1 MKNTSHVW
9 TSSNLQALGA
19 PDVVLRG
26 DPFRLATL
34 GFAVQASDGTVENYG
49 WGSSLIW
56 LYGCNMVETKKNIII
71 KKHNNNDNDNNNNK
85 NDNSNNSTNKNS
97 TNNKNSSNNNN

>member
-56 LYGCNMVETKKNIII
+56 LYGCNMVETKKTVLIIRIVVIII
-71 KKHNNNDNDNNNNK
+71 INYRNGWR
-85 NDNSNNSTNKNS
+85 TLGELGV
-97 TNNKNSSNNNN
+97 

>member
-56 LYGCNMVETKKNIII
+56 LYGCNMVETKK
-71 KKHNNNDNDNNNNK
+71 
-85 NDNSNNSTNKNS
+85 T
-97 TNNKNSSNNNN
+97 

>member
-1 MKNTSHVW
+1 MNLAYKWIHCLKNTSHVW

-49 WGSSLIW
+49 RGSSLIW
-56 LYGCNMVETKKNIII
+56 LYGCNMVETKK
-71 KKHNNNDNDNNNNK
+71 KQQP
-85 NDNSNNSTNKNS
+85 
-97 TNNKNSSNNNN
+97 